1 MFDEAQPVRRSLMQD
16 PAFAQALQLC
26 GQQPLHLPCGLMVLQ
41 RRIAGLRIAM
51 IPRAAPP
58 DDLPE
63 QMRVIGLPRT
73 PLILSP
79 ERQTNL
85 PRAVCLR
92 RPCDMALWD
101 ISGGKDVIRETLHPK
116 FRNQL
121 KRAEKQKMHVTR
133 HRLAPDP
140 DGPVLRT
147 AARQAKA
154 RRYAIW
160 PAPLTAA
167 FAAVAPDQTH
177 VFRATDKGEEL
188 AHLLFLTHG
197 ATATYHLGHT
207 TPLGKTRCAHN
218 LLLWRAAKH
227 FATRGITCIDLGLV
241 SGQNRPLDRFKLRTG
256 AVVAQSGGTHL
267 YWRAFG

>member
-1 MFDEAQPVRRSLMQD
+1 MFDEAPPRTHSLMQD
-16 PAFAQALQLC
+16 PAFALALRMC
-26 GQQPLHLPCGLMVLQ
+26 GQEPRRLPCGLMVLQ
-41 RRIAGLRIAM
+41 RRFAGVPVAM
-51 IPRAAPP
+51 LPRAAPP
-58 DDLPE
+58 DDLPD
-63 QMRVIGLPRT
+63 QLRAIGLPRT

-79 ERQTNL
+79 ERQTPL
-85 PRAVCLR
+85 PRATRLR

-101 ISGGKDVIRETLHPK
+101 ISGGKDRIRAKLHPK
-116 FRNQL
+116 WRNQL
-121 KRAEKQKMHVTR
+121 KRAEAHTIQVTR

-147 AARQAKA
+147 AAHQAKA

-167 FAAVAPDQTH
+167 FAAVAPEQTH
-177 VFRATDKGEEL
+177 VFRATEQGQEV

-197 ATATYHLGHT
+197 ATATYHVGHT
-207 TPLGKTRCAHN
+207 TPKGKTRAAHN

-227 FATRGITCIDLGLV
+227 FATRGLTHIDLGLV
-241 SGQNRPLDRFKLRTG
+241 SGQNRSLDRFKLRTG
-256 AVVAQSGGTHL
+256 ATIVQTGGTYL